1 MNRNLIGVG
10 GIHVVPLVNPASIS
24 NAKVTSDNVKMD
36 NIRHALFLI
45 SFGTFTADLDADI
58 TVIASTNAAGNAN
71 ETVLGTIKFRKMV
84 ATDTWSALTEVAD
97 SKLDLV
103 AAGDIALTAG
113 TRLAI
118 EIEAQDLKDLSD
130 TVDLNWVRFE
140 ISAGGAY
147 AYTVSA
153 DAILWGQR
161 FSQNVPVSAIA

>member
-1 MNRNLIGVG
+1 
-10 GIHVVPLVNPASIS
+10 
-24 NAKVTSDNVKMD
+24 
-36 NIRHALFLI
+36 
-45 SFGTFTADLDADI
+45 
-58 TVIASTNAAGNAN
+58 
-71 ETVLGTIKFRKMV
+71 MV